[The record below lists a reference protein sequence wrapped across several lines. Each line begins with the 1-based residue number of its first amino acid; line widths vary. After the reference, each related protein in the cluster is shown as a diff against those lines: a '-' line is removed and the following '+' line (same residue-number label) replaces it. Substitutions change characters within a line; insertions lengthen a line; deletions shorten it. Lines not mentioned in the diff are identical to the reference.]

1 MPDSTCETVQ
11 KEFDL
16 VDQLMIRGV
25 CDERFSRVRDAFAAN
40 FENGEEVGASFA
52 VTVNGESVVDLWAG
66 HADAGL
72 TRPWERDTV
81 VHMWSASKAV
91 TAICAHMLVDRG
103 LLDVDAPVARYWPEF
118 AQAGKENIPV
128 RYLLSHQAGLSVI
141 EEPLPAEAFYDWD
154 RMTSALAAQKPLWE
168 PGTIPGYQA
177 ITFGYLVGE
186 VVRRITGKSLGTFV
200 REEIA
205 GPLGADFH
213 IGLSEEHHARVAEI
227 VPYESPQPWEVPSDD
242 TASDLQF
249 KLRQLS
255 GNPPITADLANTQ
268 PWRAAEI
275 PAANGHGNARSVARI
290 MSALACGGEVDGVR
304 LLREST
310 IANAIEEQTY
320 GHDLI
325 LGKPFRWGLG
335 YMLVSQGV
343 PLSPNPRAFGHGGW
357 GGALAVADLDARV
370 SWAYMMN
377 RMVARDGSDNP
388 EGVVSIDGDIRAG
401 LIGKALN
408 DSLR

>member
-1 MPDSTCETVQ
+1 M
-11 KEFDL
+11 
-16 VDQLMIRGV
+16 VDQLVIRGV

-168 PGTIPGYQA
+168 PGTRQGYQA
-177 ITFGYLVGE
+177 MTFGFLVGE

-213 IGLSEEHHARVAEI
+213 IGLPEEHYARAAEI
-227 VPYESPQPWEVPSDD
+227 IPPESSPEPSDTPED
-242 TASDLQF
+242 QTASDLEF
-249 KLRQLS
+249 KLRKLIV
-255 GNPPITADLANTQ
+255 NPPISVDVANTH

-310 IANAIEEQTY
+310 IANAIQEQTY
-320 GHDLI
+320 DHDLI

>member
-1 MPDSTCETVQ
+1 MRRAV
-11 KEFDL
+11 L
-16 VDQLMIRGV
+16 
-25 CDERFSRVRDAFAAN
+25 RVRDAFAAN

-168 PGTIPGYQA
+168 PGTRQGYQA
-177 ITFGYLVGE
+177 MTFGFLVGE
-186 VVRRITGKSLGTFV
+186 VVRRIAGKSLGTFV

-213 IGLSEEHHARVAEI
+213 IGLPEEHYA
-227 VPYESPQPWEVPSDD
+227 
-242 TASDLQF
+242 
-249 KLRQLS
+249 
-255 GNPPITADLANTQ
+255 
-268 PWRAAEI
+268 RAAEI
-275 PAANGHGNARSVARI
+275 IPP
-290 MSALACGGEVDGVR
+290 
-304 LLREST
+304 ES
-310 IANAIEEQTY
+310 
-320 GHDLI
+320 
-325 LGKPFRWGLG
+325 
-335 YMLVSQGV
+335 
-343 PLSPNPRAFGHGGW
+343 SP
-357 GGALAVADLDARV
+357 
-370 SWAYMMN
+370 
-377 RMVARDGSDNP
+377 
-388 EGVVSIDGDIRAG
+388 
-401 LIGKALN
+401 
-408 DSLR
+408 

>member
-1 MPDSTCETVQ
+1 
-11 KEFDL
+11 
-16 VDQLMIRGV
+16 MINGV

-52 VTVNGESVVDLWAG
+52 VTVNGEYVVDLWAG

-72 TRPWERDTV
+72 TRPWERDTIV
-81 VHMWSASKAV
+81 NVWSTGKAV
-91 TAICAHMLVDRG
+91 TATCAHMLVDRG
-103 LLDVDAPVARYWPEF
+103 LLDIDAPVAKYWPEF
-118 AQAGKENIPV
+118 AQAGKEKMPV
-128 RYLLSHQAGLSVI
+128 RYLLSHQSGLSVI
-141 EEPLPAEAFYDWD
+141 EKPLPTETFYDWD
-154 RMTSALAAQKPLWE
+154 GMASALAAQKPLWE
-168 PGTIPGYQA
+168 PGTKPGYQA

-290 MSALACGGEVDGVR
+290 MSALACGGKVDGVR
-304 LLREST
+304 LLSESA
-310 IANAIEEQTY
+310 IENAIEEQAY
-320 GHDLI
+320 DNDIDL
-325 LGKPFRWGLG
+325 GVPMRWGLG
-335 YMLVSQGV
+335 YMLVSKDL
-343 PLSPNPRAFGHGGW
+343 PLSPHPRAFAHAGW
-357 GGALAVADLDARV
+357 GGSLGVADLDARV
-370 SWAYMMN
+370 SWAYAMN
-377 RMVARDGSDNP
+377 QLGTGTTDGKY
-388 EGVVSIDGDIRAG
+388 EGVVTIMGDKRAG
-401 LIGKALN
+401 LIGKALY

>member
-1 MPDSTCETVQ
+1 
-11 KEFDL
+11 
-16 VDQLMIRGV
+16 MINGV
-25 CDERFSRVRDAFAAN
+25 CDERFSRVRDAFTAN

-52 VTVNGESVVDLWAG
+52 ATVNGEYVVDLWAG

-72 TRPWERDTV
+72 TRPWERDTIV
-81 VHMWSASKAV
+81 NVWSTGKAV
-91 TAICAHMLVDRG
+91 TATCAHMLVDRG
-103 LLDVDAPVARYWPEF
+103 LLDIDAPVAKYWPEF
-118 AQAGKENIPV
+118 AQAGKEKMPV
-128 RYLLSHQAGLSVI
+128 RYLLSHQSGLSVI
-141 EEPLPAEAFYDWD
+141 EKPLPTETFYDWD
-154 RMTSALAAQKPLWE
+154 GMASALAAQKPLWE

-290 MSALACGGEVDGVR
+290 MSALACGGKVDGVR
-304 LLREST
+304 LLSESA
-310 IANAIEEQTY
+310 IENAIEEQAY
-320 GHDLI
+320 DNDIDL
-325 LGKPFRWGLG
+325 GVPMRWGLG
-335 YMLVSQGV
+335 YMLVSKDL
-343 PLSPNPRAFGHGGW
+343 PLSPHQRAFAHAGW
-357 GGALAVADLDARV
+357 GGSLGVADLDARV
-370 SWAYMMN
+370 SWAYAMN
-377 RMVARDGSDNP
+377 QLGTGTTDGKD
-388 EGVVSIDGDIRAG
+388 EGVVTIMGDKRAG
-401 LIGKALN
+401 LIGKALY